1 MIVNFYNFSKREN
14 STKRPTGNGKAVDC
28 QVKQSSNIDSP
39 TLILTTGY
47 ISENYAYIAAWQRY
61 YFVTD
66 ITVETGG
73 RIEVQLSC
81 DVLATCKDYIANYAC
96 FVERSAS
103 SYNDNFD
110 DPYVSNSEDITY
122 RASSDTHPGDSF
134 SGEGCYLI
142 RCIGG
147 VSDTSGTGIQ
157 TYVTNEAGML
167 GFVQSLFDT
176 TKYGFLSDEVV
187 KSFFNPFQYVVEI
200 KWMPCRFTDMV
211 GGTPDRFKT
220 ANIICG
226 WFDTGELAYLLIADG
241 ITAETDIAVPTNPYS
256 DFKKYSNRFSQ
267 YNLYLPCVGTIPLN
281 AADAVSGLHSKLQ
294 IDSITGIAQYVI
306 TSGNGYVG
314 TYKTQMGVPIQIGQL
329 NSSFLNMA
337 GGMASAAV
345 SGISGNFVKMAG
357 DLVDSVKSAFS
368 PTSSINGVNGDKY
381 TFVNND
387 RIIVSLAC
395 RGSGERATS
404 VAGRPCYATKRLGTL
419 SGFVKCGNASIDI
432 PFYENEKTSV
442 NNFLN
447 SGFYME

>member
-1 MIVNFYNFSKREN
+1 MKVNFYNFSKREN
-14 STKRPTGNGKAVDC
+14 STKRPTGDGSVINC
-28 QVKQSSNIDSP
+28 QVKESSNIDSP

-47 ISENYAYIAAWQRY
+47 INENYAYISAWSRY

-81 DVLATCKDYIANYAC
+81 DVLATCKDYIANYTC

-103 SYNDNFD
+103 SYNDMFD

-122 RASSDTHPGDSF
+122 RAYAETHPGDGF
-134 SGEGCYLI
+134 SGSGCYLI
-142 RCIGG
+142 RCVGG

-200 KWMPCRFTDMV
+200 KWMPVTFRSLV
-211 GGTPDRFKT
+211 GEAGSEKT
-220 ANIICG
+220 SNIICG
-226 WFDTGELAYLLIADG
+226 WFDTGEIGYLLAADG
-241 ITAETDIAVPTNPYS
+241 VTATTQIALPNNPYS
-256 DFKKYSNRFSQ
+256 DFKRYSDRFSR
-267 YNLYLPCVGTIPLN
+267 YSLYLPGVGTIPIS
-281 AADAVSGLHSKLQ
+281 AADAVSGLGSTLR
-294 IDSITGIAQYVI
+294 IDAITGIAQYSI
-306 TSGNGYVG
+306 WTADDYIG

-337 GGMASAAV
+337 GSMTSAAV
-345 SGISGNFVKMAG
+345 SGISGNFLKMAG
-357 DLVDSVKSAFS
+357 DLVDSVKSAFN
-368 PTSSINGVNGDKY
+368 PTASINGSNGDKY
-381 TFVNND
+381 TFSNFD
-387 RIIVSLAC
+387 HIIVSLAC
-395 RGSGERATS
+395 RGTGERATS

-442 NNFLN
+442 NSFLN